1 MISQQFEWQYKIY
14 IITTVEQKG
23 KLFKKKAPFVNITI
37 KGAFLTP
44 PNTRISTMKN
54 NKSDGKCDGEEAAAA
69 LDRPAAVTHIGL
81 MRQRQAGGSV
91 IVAICKSNDK
101 QRQQE

>member
-1 MISQQFEWQYKIY
+1 M
-14 IITTVEQKG
+14 
-23 KLFKKKAPFVNITI
+23 NITI

>member
-1 MISQQFEWQYKIY
+1 
-14 IITTVEQKG
+14 
-23 KLFKKKAPFVNITI
+23 
-37 KGAFLTP
+37 
-44 PNTRISTMKN
+44 MKN

-91 IVAICKSNDK
+91 NVLLLIRNLQSDINFYMLIGNCWESLEYLRI
-101 QRQQE
+101 QRTLEILRIPRNPMEP

>member
-1 MISQQFEWQYKIY
+1 
-14 IITTVEQKG
+14 
-23 KLFKKKAPFVNITI
+23 
-37 KGAFLTP
+37 
-44 PNTRISTMKN
+44 MKN

-91 IVAICKSNDK
+91 IVVFAICKSNDK
-101 QRQQE
+101 QRQQEGQATNAMPAGYGSQDIVLSIYILLEVGRD